1 MAEIKIEKKKPVW
14 PWIIL
19 VLLALGLIW
28 YFYMRNT
35 DNRVIDNHI
44 VGQQVDTTANENMD
58 TYSSLDLYSSFIA
71 DTAKMGVDHEYSM
84 DALNRLIDAVEE
96 KSYIHNVDLTTDLD
110 EARSKAAE
118 ITKDPNSLNH
128 ADLLKSSG
136 KIIARALTSLQTS
149 NNPNLTD
156 EMAKVNAS
164 VDEIDT
170 TVNTLDQ
177 KDKVRNFFNSAE
189 SLLLKMQ

>member
-14 PWIIL
+14 PWIVL

-35 DNRVIDNHI
+35 ENRVIDNDI

-128 ADLLKSSG
+128 ADLIKSSG